1 MAASGALRTLGTIV
15 DLCGHSISRTNTA
28 SCCLRMRGQGHSRV
42 SHSVAGLK
50 HKTKHFSKFNGAT
63 LGFAEMSKSNLFDV
77 IIKQRFAE
85 RPQIC
90 DFAVALIKVRIF

>member
-1 MAASGALRTLGTIV
+1 MRPFHQSHEYCIMLSTNEGAK
-15 DLCGHSISRTNTA
+15 A
-28 SCCLRMRGQGHSRV
+28 HSRV

-50 HKTKHFSKFNGAT
+50 HKTKHFSKFNRTT
-63 LGFAEMSKSNLFDV
+63 LGFSEMSKSNLFDV